1 MSNHFYAKRSLEDL
15 KRICLE
21 IDSNTS
27 RDELKNI
34 IQKHVEGAEIF
45 EKNGNVYFQSLGFIY
60 EGIKLIE
67 VTEEIP
73 FNENSKG

>member
-1 MSNHFYAKRSLEDL
+1 
-15 KRICLE
+15 
-21 IDSNTS
+21 
-27 RDELKNI
+27 LKNI